1 MEDPLFYFVGRFYPH
16 RAETHLARYFPD
28 VARAADRCRA
38 WFRRFATLAV
48 FVEPGAAVCLMA
60 GASRMSPTWFA
71 LVNVAGTVS
80 RVGAVRAA
88 GVAASGWTNA
98 AANAATRFRTT
109 ATAATVA
116 VAVAA
121 LAPLVRRVYRET
133 LASTTVDEDDADARL
148 SSTSMRLRRSDARRT
163 VIASI
168 IPS

>member
-1 MEDPLFYFVGRFYPH
+1 MGVSRRLVEDPLFYFVGRFYPH

-71 LVNVAGTVS
+71 LVNVVGTVL

-98 AANAATRFRTT
+98 AADAGDRFERRRRRQPPR
-109 ATAATVA
+109 A

-133 LASTTVDEDDADARL
+133 LANDH
-148 SSTSMRLRRSDARRT
+148 RRRR
-163 VIASI
+163 
-168 IPS
+168 

>member
-71 LVNVAGTVS
+71 LVNVVGTVL

-98 AANAATRFRTT
+98 GERGDRFRTT
-109 ATAATVA
+109 ATAATVV

-133 LASTTVDEDDADARL
+133 LANDHH
-148 SSTSMRLRRSDARRT
+148 RRR
-163 VIASI
+163 
-168 IPS
+168 